1 MTLSY
6 AIIGTGALGGYYGG
20 RLAKSG
26 NNVHFLLHSDYEY
39 VKANGLKVNSVTGD
53 FVINPI
59 NAYKST
65 SEMPKCDVVL
75 VCMKTT
81 QNHLLKDMLPPIL
94 HDNSVIILLQNGLCL
109 EEELAVQFPNHTIM
123 GAMAFI
129 CSSKTGKG
137 EISHFD
143 YGKINAGVF
152 QHDREETV
160 LQIKND
166 FDKAEV
172 PFDIAPDLALAR
184 WKKLVW
190 NIPYNGLTVALN
202 TTTDKI
208 MKSEAARQLV
218 IDMMNEVV
226 DAANA
231 CNVKLERSFVDE
243 MLTLTDNMTPYSPS
257 MKLDFDNRRK
267 MEIRAIYS
275 NPIDKA
281 KRHGYH
287 MKKVEMLQQQLFFI
301 EENIIFC

>member
-26 NNVHFLLHSDYEY
+26 NDVHFLLHSDYEY
-39 VKANGLKVNSVTGD
+39 VKKNGLKINSVIGD
-53 FVINPI
+53 FTINPI

-65 SEMPKCDVVL
+65 SDMPKCDVVL

-81 QNHLLKDMLPPIL
+81 QNHLLKEMLPHIL
-94 HDNSVIILLQNGLCL
+94 HDKSVIILLQNGLCL
-109 EEELAVQFPNHTIM
+109 EEELAIMFPNHTIM

-129 CSSKTGKG
+129 CSSKIGKG

-152 QHDREETV
+152 QHENDETIF
-160 LQIKND
+160 QIKSD
-166 FDKAEV
+166 FDNADV
-172 PFDIAPDLALAR
+172 PFDLAPDLALAR

-208 MKSEAARQLV
+208 MKSEYARQLV
-218 IDMMNEVV
+218 VDMMNEVV

-257 MKLDFDNRRK
+257 MKLDFDNHRR
-267 MEIRAIYS
+267 MEIKAIYS
-275 NPIDKA
+275 NPIRLA
-281 KRHGYH
+281 KKHGFH
-287 MKKVEMLQQQLFFI
+287 MKKVEMLQQQLSFI
-301 EENIIFC
+301 EENTVF